1 MLSDGCTSS
10 EKLLPFVT
18 YLEFAASYSDIATRT
33 LGPPATLS
41 LIDYAFVGRPMSLD
55 SQPKFE
61 K

>member
-1 MLSDGCTSS
+1 M
-10 EKLLPFVT
+10 T

-55 SQPKFE
+55 SQPNFNG
-61 K
+61 